1 MTAIGRYCDLHG
13 VTAEENLEEGMDFR
27 LPRYRREVFLRF
39 YEFHLRYR
47 AHPGCVYYLL
57 PYLAK
62 ALDLGI
68 EERLWFAYI
77 NGNTQ
82 NPVTSSLIFREFPS
96 LEKLDLDK
104 LARWF
109 GANYER
115 LAFDTDR
122 RYFKKSFLDCVRN
135 YKRLVD
141 RGAAGSQAAFFR
153 INTVEGDPHETF
165 RRLWTMANRDYVYF
179 GRLSVFSYLE
189 YLRIAGIEVD
199 CDRLFLGDLQ
209 GSKSHRNGLCK
220 VLGRDDLD
228 WHDSNPSFD
237 GKYEPALLNW
247 LEVEGALLVE
257 EARSR
262 FAGESF
268 ARDVGYFT
276 LESALCTYKSWH
288 RPNRRYPNVYNDML
302 VDRIRL
308 AEKSWGP
315 QDLFW
320 KARKA
325 MIPERLRLEDTPTD
339 LGVKPEKQN
348 HYRLTGQV
356 IMMDV
361 DWSCFRNDYNDGV
374 RTRAASRKP

>member
-1 MTAIGRYCDLHG
+1 MKLGRHG
-13 VTAEENLEEGMDFR
+13 ELTNQREESQLEAGMDFR

-57 PYLAK
+57 PYIAEQTK
-62 ALDLGI
+62 LGI

-82 NPVTSSLIFREFPS
+82 NPVTSSIIFREFPS
-96 LEKLDLDK
+96 FEKLDRTK
-104 LARWF
+104 LTRFF
-109 GANYER
+109 GEHYDR

-122 RYFKKSFLDCVRN
+122 RYFKKSFLDCVKN
-135 YKRLVD
+135 YKQLVD
-141 RGAAGSQAAFFR
+141 RAADGNQEQFFR
-153 INTVEGDPHETF
+153 AHSVAGDAEATF
-165 RRLWTMANRDYVYF
+165 RNLWAMANRSYIYF

-189 YLRIAGIEVD
+189 YLRIAGVEVD
-199 CDRLFLGDLQ
+199 CDQLFLDDLQ

-228 WHDSNPSFD
+228 WHESNPSFD
-237 GKYEPALLNW
+237 GKYSGQLLDW
-247 LEVEGALLVE
+247 LKGEGSRLLY
-257 EARSR
+257 EARLR
-262 FAGESF
+262 CVGQTY

-308 AEKSWGP
+308 AEKSWGK
-315 QDLFW
+315 QDVFW
-320 KARKA
+320 AARRA
-325 MIPERLRLEDTPTD
+325 TLPEHLRLEDTPND
-339 LGVKPEKQN
+339 VGVKPEKQN

-356 IMMDV
+356 IMMDR
-361 DWSCFRNDYNDGV
+361 DWPCFRNDYNEK
-374 RTRAASRKP
+374 RRSAA